1 MTSMDITRGKSP
13 DLPAVRRLPDIGRT
27 LTVIGVLAL
36 IFLMLSTK
44 GFLGASNL
52 RATIASMA
60 FVGIVA
66 VGMTPI
72 TLSGRLFSLT
82 LGTTVAMSA
91 VLFVGTLKFGLLAA
105 LVITAALGLVAGLI
119 QGWLVGYLGA
129 NPIIVTIAAGSLEGG
144 LASWF
149 TKDATMYPPADQ
161 TRWQVLSDTPLGLPL
176 SVYALVGLVVVL
188 TFLLSR
194 TSWGRHI
201 YLIGDNRDAAYAAG
215 LPVGWVLT
223 GAFAVASVSAAMAG
237 VFLAAFSGNATTQL
251 GGTLSFDAIAAVL
264 VGGTAIAGGRGS
276 ALQTFL
282 GAAAIAIISNVLLLR
297 AYEQGVRMTATG
309 LLVVVVVVLVHLR
322 TKGESS

>member
-1 MTSMDITRGKSP
+1 MDITRGKSP

-309 LLVVVVVVLVHLR
+309 LVVVVVVVLVHLR

>member
-1 MTSMDITRGKSP
+1 MDITRGKSP

>member
-309 LLVVVVVVLVHLR
+309 LVVVVVVVLVHLR